1 MIGLVDPAD
10 ILQRGGLDQ
19 AESGISLHRIGREAA
34 EPGQDGFEFGAVAR
48 LQPVVEDQLLVVAE
62 FTAQVASGRTN
73 LDFDLPP
80 QQVAASSAA
89 VTLPLPAA
97 DGAYGVEV
105 HTRSG
110 TQEIQVPTD
119 PASERQ
125 VTVSTSSG
133 RVEVRPR

>member
-1 MIGLVDPAD
+1 V
-10 ILQRGGLDQ
+10 Q
-19 AESGISLHRIGREAA
+19 
-34 EPGQDGFEFGAVAR
+34 
-48 LQPVVEDQLLVVAE
+48 LVVAE
-62 FTAQVASGRTN
+62 FAARVASGRTN
-73 LDFDLPP
+73 LDFDLLP
-80 QQVAASSAA
+80 QQVNVAASSAA